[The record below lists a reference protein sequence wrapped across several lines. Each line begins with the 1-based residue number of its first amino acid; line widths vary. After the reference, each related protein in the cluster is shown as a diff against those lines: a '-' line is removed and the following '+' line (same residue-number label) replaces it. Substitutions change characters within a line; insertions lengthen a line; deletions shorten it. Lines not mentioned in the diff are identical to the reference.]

1 MCFRVL
7 QSQPQ
12 LPQAPANLQETQ
24 EQDNDAGKHKPCPG
38 PDQLQISSSKSC
50 PPGPWLPSTS
60 SAVSV
65 ASSSNKVTATG
76 SKQLDVNPGHMSSS
90 YSVSQRLSNQ
100 FSVDSTGSGHG
111 HISIPRLPPVSSY
124 DGGPAAATS
133 QAYHDTQANKH
144 TLFQWEKSIYSKR
157 EIE

>member
-1 MCFRVL
+1 MQLCFRVL
-7 QSQPQ
+7 QSQSQ
-12 LPQAPANLQETQ
+12 LPQPH
-24 EQDNDAGKHKPCPG
+24 DDDADKQKPC

-60 SAVSV
+60 SA
-65 ASSSNKVTATG
+65 ASAASTSNKVTNATG
-76 SKQLDVNPGHMSSS
+76 SKQLDVNPSHMSSS

-144 TLFQWEKSIYSKR
+144 TLFQWEKSVYSRR
-157 EIE
+157 EFWNFHT